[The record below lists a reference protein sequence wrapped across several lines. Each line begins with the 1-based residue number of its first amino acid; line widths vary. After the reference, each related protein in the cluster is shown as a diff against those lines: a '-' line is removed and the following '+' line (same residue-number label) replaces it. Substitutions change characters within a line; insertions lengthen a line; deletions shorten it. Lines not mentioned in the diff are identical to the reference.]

1 MPPQFCILAYV
12 VNLTRRRTSS
22 ACPILLAGVY
32 CARLAGAESRFS
44 IRKVR
49 LATGDGAE
57 GPIDATLLIALFLLL
72 LVALPAVAVYASSR
86 IRRLEIARRASDAA
100 QRQAPTVPPSP
111 TLESRL
117 SAIEQRLAALEGRA
131 GIAPRPAVAPPP
143 VQLPAPARPASVPSR
158 VPAVPPAAPATR
170 GSEIEKIVAERWLN
184 YLGIIAMLFAT
195 AFFIK
200 YTFDSHWVGPRG
212 RVAVG
217 LLCGS
222 LIVLWSDRL
231 LRRGYGYFSEGIAG
245 LGASV
250 LYLSLWGGW
259 HYYRMY
265 ASGVALAGM
274 IVVTAAMAA
283 ITIGR
288 DSQRL
293 AFLTLAGGFLTPVLL
308 RTGVNHEIVLFT
320 YIGVLAAAMLGLERL
335 RQWRW
340 LPPLTFLG
348 VQAYY
353 WTWYAGSYRP
363 ETLGRTLFFATAFFL
378 LFALLPHV
386 ETRRTGRLAGA
397 GILVAVANL
406 FCYLA
411 ALRGVLWPDHRWLL
425 TAAFLTLG
433 AVHLAVE
440 KSLPQPEPGQTRT
453 LRRLLV
459 ALAIVCISL
468 AIPARLDH
476 AWLTMAW
483 AIEGAAIVWLGA
495 RMDSWRLRVP
505 GLLVLSVAA
514 IRLLVIRIPAP
525 HFLWNLRFATFAIAV
540 VCFVI
545 SASAL
550 ARAKAGIEV
559 HERNLAALL
568 MVCVSGY
575 SLLALS
581 LELWDVFGRMQVTGL
596 EHLPAQQMAL
606 SVLWT
611 LFAAGLVLAGMIR
624 KSALLRWQALALFA
638 LVVGKVFL
646 YDLSSLQRFY
656 RILTFLVLGILLLV
670 VSFLYQRRSA
680 GHKSRKETEAHP

>member
-1 MPPQFCILAYV
+1 
-12 VNLTRRRTSS
+12 
-22 ACPILLAGVY
+22 
-32 CARLAGAESRFS
+32 
-44 IRKVR
+44 
-49 LATGDGAE
+49 
-57 GPIDATLLIALFLLL
+57 
-72 LVALPAVAVYASSR
+72 VALPALAVYASAR
-86 IRRLEIARRASDAA
+86 IRRLEIARRASEAA
-100 QRQAPTVPPSP
+100 RPGTSAASPSSA
-111 TLESRL
+111 LEARL
-117 SAIEQRLAALEGRA
+117 SAIEQRLAAIEGQA
-131 GIAPRPAVAPPP
+131 GIAPQPAVTP
-143 VQLPAPARPASVPSR
+143 
-158 VPAVPPAAPATR
+158 PAVQAPVRQVVLPSATPAAAPAAR

-200 YTFDSHWVGPRG
+200 YAFDSHWVGPRG

-250 LYLSLWGGW
+250 LYLSVWGGW

-265 ASGVALAGM
+265 PAGVTLGGM
-274 IVVTAAMAA
+274 IVVTAALSAV
-283 ITIGR
+283 TIGR

-293 AFLTLAGGFLTPVLL
+293 AFLALAGGFLTPVLL
-308 RTGVNHEIVLFT
+308 STGADHEIVLFT
-320 YIGVLAAAMLGLERL
+320 YTGVLAAAMLGLERL

-340 LPPLTFLG
+340 LPPLTFAG

-353 WTWYAGSYRP
+353 WVWYAASYGP
-363 ETLGRTLFFATAFFL
+363 EKLGRTLFFATAFFI
-378 LFALLPHV
+378 LFALLPHI
-386 ETRRTGRLAGA
+386 ESRRAGRLAGA

-411 ALRGVLWPDHRWLL
+411 ALRELLWPDHRWLL
-425 TAAFLTLG
+425 TAAFLLLG
-433 AVHLAVE
+433 AAHLVVE
-440 KSLPQPEPGQTRT
+440 KSLPQPLPGGTRT

-483 AIEGAAIVWLGA
+483 AIEGATIIWLGA
-495 RMDSWRLRVP
+495 RMASWRLRVP
-505 GLLVLSVAA
+505 GLVLLSVAA
-514 IRLLVIRIPAP
+514 IRLLVIEIPAA
-525 HFLWNLRFATFAIAV
+525 HFLWNLRFATFAVAV
-540 VCFVI
+540 ACFAI
-545 SASAL
+545 SAAAL
-550 ARAKAGIEV
+550 ARAAEGIEV

-568 MVCVSGY
+568 LVAVSGY

-581 LELWDVFGRMQVTGL
+581 LEVWDLFGRTQVTGL

-611 LFAAGLVLAGMIR
+611 LFAAAMVLAGMIR

-670 VSFLYQRRSA
+670 VSFLYQRRSV
-680 GHKSRKETEAHP
+680 GHKSRKETGAHP

>member
-1 MPPQFCILAYV
+1 VLVYTPAGWR
-12 VNLTRRRTSS
+12 TRNRGSEF
-22 ACPILLAGVY
+22 GKN
-32 CARLAGAESRFS
+32 RLAA
-44 IRKVR
+44 
-49 LATGDGAE
+49 GDGPRD
-57 GPIDATLLIALFLLL
+57 PINATLLIALFLLL
-72 LVALPAVAVYASSR
+72 LVALPALAVYASSR
-86 IRRLEIARRASDAA
+86 IRRLEIARRPVDVSPPGPSAA
-100 QRQAPTVPPSP
+100 QPPSP
-111 TLESRL
+111 LEARL
-117 SAIEQRLAALEGRA
+117 SAIENRLAALEGKA
-131 GIAPRPAVAPPP
+131 GIEAPQPAAAAP
-143 VQLPAPARPASVPSR
+143 PAPARPAAVPSPAPAPSAAAA
-158 VPAVPPAAPATR
+158 VPAAR
-170 GSEIEKIVAERWLN
+170 GSELEKIVAERWLN

-200 YTFDSHWVGPRG
+200 YAFDSHWVGPRG

-250 LYLSLWGGW
+250 LYLSVWGGW
-259 HYYRMY
+259 HYYRMFP
-265 ASGVALAGM
+265 AGVALAGM
-274 IVVTAAMAA
+274 IAVTAAMAA
-283 ITIGR
+283 VTIGR

-308 RTGVNHEIVLFT
+308 NTGANHEIVLFT
-320 YIGVLAAAMLGLERL
+320 YTGLLAAAMLGLERL

-348 VQAYY
+348 AQAYF
-353 WTWYAGSYRP
+353 WVWYAASYQP
-363 ETLGRTLFFATAFFL
+363 EKLGRMIFFATAFFF
-378 LFALLPHV
+378 LFALLPHI
-386 ETRRTGRLAGA
+386 ESRRTARLAGA

-411 ALRGVLWPDHRWLL
+411 ALRELLWPDHRWLL
-425 TAAFLTLG
+425 TAAFLALG
-433 AVHLAVE
+433 AAHLAVE
-440 KSLPQPEPGQTRT
+440 KSLPQPAPGETRT

-459 ALAIVCISL
+459 ALALICVSL

-483 AIEGAAIVWLGA
+483 AIEGAIIVRLGA
-495 RMDSWRLRVP
+495 RIASWRLRVP
-505 GLLVLSVAA
+505 GLLLLSVAA
-514 IRLLVIRIPAP
+514 IRLLVIEIPAA

-540 VCFVI
+540 ACFAV
-545 SASAL
+545 SAVAM
-550 ARAKAGIEV
+550 ARAADGAQP
-559 HERNLAALL
+559 HERKLAALL
-568 MVCVSGY
+568 MVAVTGY

-581 LELWDVFGRMQVTGL
+581 FEVWDLFGRIGVPGL
-596 EHLPAQQMAL
+596 ERWPAQQMAL

-611 LFAAGLVLAGMIR
+611 LFAAALVFAGMTR

-656 RILTFLVLGILLLV
+656 RILSFLVLGILLLV
-670 VSFLYQRRSA
+670 VSFLYQRRA
-680 GHKSRKETEAHP
+680 MVHKSRNETGAQP